1 MRGVAIFYLIFKKS
15 IGWHIIGKR
24 DREMKAISDLI
35 PEAMIVISKNL
46 IKIFEGDS
54 SISLSYD
61 FQLPFVLDGQEILKG
76 GMLERV

>member
-1 MRGVAIFYLIFKKS
+1 
-15 IGWHIIGKR
+15 
-24 DREMKAISDLI
+24 MKAISDLI

-54 SISLSYD
+54 YISLSYD